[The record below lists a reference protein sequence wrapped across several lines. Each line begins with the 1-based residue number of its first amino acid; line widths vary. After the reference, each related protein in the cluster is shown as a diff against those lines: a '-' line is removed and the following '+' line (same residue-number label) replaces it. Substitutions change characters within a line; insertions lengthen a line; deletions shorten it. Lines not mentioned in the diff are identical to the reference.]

1 MPRLWPASELF
12 IERHLVPE
20 LRAWRGEMSLAAV
33 FWIYGVF
40 VSAELAMLHVIALY
54 LDQIWVQQAVI
65 LAFALYTPG
74 ILVAIWRCADN
85 ACPFWATMVRWLTVA
100 WSLNTGF
107 ILLFLQVDLLLR
119 YAQG

>member
-1 MPRLWPASELF
+1 
-12 IERHLVPE
+12 
-20 LRAWRGEMSLAAV
+20 MSLAAV

-85 ACPFWATMVRWLTVA
+85 ASPFWATMVRWLTVA
-100 WSLNTGF
+100 WSLNTAF
-107 ILLFLQVDLLLR
+107 ILLFLQIDLLMR
-119 YAQG
+119 FARG